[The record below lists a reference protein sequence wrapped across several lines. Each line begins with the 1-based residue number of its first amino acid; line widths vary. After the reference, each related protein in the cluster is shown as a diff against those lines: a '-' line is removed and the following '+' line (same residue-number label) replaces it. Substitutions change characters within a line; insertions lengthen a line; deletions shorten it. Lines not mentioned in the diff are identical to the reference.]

1 MSKRNQT
8 SRLKE
13 VSFSS
18 YNLRDAYISSNV
30 SYLADLRDEALFS
43 NYGIKVLVRIPAN
56 DDFEFDEN
64 NVDEYSNFVTTNW
77 IDTVESV
84 VPRFTEYRQ
93 NVSENGM
100 SADGTDGIYP
110 LEVMIPT
117 KLHLPRDSRLIFSEY
132 DSRENEIVREWTVL
146 GTQMKQLSGSKT
158 YTRVANCVPSR
169 KDTFISANTCLATIW
184 FDHEQFYL
192 EKSRDIRAQ
201 GNIWFVNMLP
211 EKSLV
216 KRSIVSDIYEDVDD
230 DYTFVESVS
239 NLLFYDYRPQ
249 TIVFGGY
256 GFKTGD
262 EIDLKDNFGNSILIS
277 ETEDGSK
284 KTQLRLIVNKVN
296 EYGSIIDY
304 KLNVEKGFTS
314 FGKDGELVIN
324 IGDSSTK
331 ASIKLTSVGFNDNEI
346 FEKPGSDEISKPKYI
361 SVYRADAYFAGK
373 KIAISVLS

>member
-1 MSKRNQT
+1 MLT
-8 SRLKE
+8 C
-13 VSFSS
+13 
-18 YNLRDAYISSNV
+18 
-30 SYLADLRDEALFS
+30 
-43 NYGIKVLVRIPAN
+43 
-56 DDFEFDEN
+56 
-64 NVDEYSNFVTTNW
+64 
-77 IDTVESV
+77 
-84 VPRFTEYRQ
+84 
-93 NVSENGM
+93 
-100 SADGTDGIYP
+100 YP
-110 LEVMIPT
+110 
-117 KLHLPRDSRLIFSEY
+117 K
-132 DSRENEIVREWTVL
+132 
-146 GTQMKQLSGSKT
+146 
-158 YTRVANCVPSR
+158 
-169 KDTFISANTCLATIW
+169 
-184 FDHEQFYL
+184 
-192 EKSRDIRAQ
+192 
-201 GNIWFVNMLP
+201 
-211 EKSLV
+211 KSLV

-331 ASIKLTSVGFNDNEI
+331 ASIQIDICWF
-346 FEKPGSDEISKPKYI
+346 
-361 SVYRADAYFAGK
+361 
-373 KIAISVLS
+373 